1 MSKNPNSSNKEFD
14 FQTWSSARIL
24 EFRLNKTR
32 ISSTEKVSKM
42 SHPQTTIVSPTT
54 ISDPAFAS
62 SSRLMRSPTQV
73 TPSTS
78 TAGRFAEN
86 VQVTTSPEIHSHMFA
101 EVPLSQVAQSSARSD
116 ATSSAGVP
124 SAQLY
129 TASQARRL
137 YGDEDV
143 EPEFMQLPSHSSS
156 TPIAQS
162 GSGSASRPTN
172 GDEGDNEQNGL
183 ER

>member
-14 FQTWSSARIL
+14 FQAWSSARLL
-24 EFRLNKTR
+24 EFRLTKTR
-32 ISSTEKVSKM
+32 LSSTEKVSKM

-54 ISDPAFAS
+54 IPDPAFAS

-86 VQVTTSPEIHSHMFA
+86 VQVTTSPVIHSQMYA
-101 EVPLSQVAQSSARSD
+101 GIPSSQPAQSPSMSD
-116 ATSSAGVP
+116 IVLSAGVP

-129 TASQARRL
+129 TGSQAQRL
-137 YGDEDV
+137 FGTD
-143 EPEFMQLPSHSSS
+143 
-156 TPIAQS
+156 
-162 GSGSASRPTN
+162 
-172 GDEGDNEQNGL
+172 
-183 ER
+183 